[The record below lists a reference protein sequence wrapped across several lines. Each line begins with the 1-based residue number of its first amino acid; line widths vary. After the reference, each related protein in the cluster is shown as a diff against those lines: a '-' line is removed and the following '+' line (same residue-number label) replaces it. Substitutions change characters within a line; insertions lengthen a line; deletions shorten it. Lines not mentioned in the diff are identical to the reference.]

1 MPISL
6 HYEELLIYAQQHKA
20 QLLSSAEQQALFLD
34 TVSRSI
40 KFIHANDIDIKP
52 YVQKIN
58 ELIANIEH
66 VPLNEE
72 SFEVLLEKIRTIHL
86 MGLSLSNKDNTQAWL
101 TDKMQVAK
109 YKLANLGQCLGIV
122 YMATQSF
129 FLKKMPTFN
138 QRLNLIY
145 HLPQDYFEN
154 EFDNPKKHIKL
165 LIAQNNLQ
173 EAEKEQEQLNDIKAF
188 FEGVALYSSAEKH
201 AECFGTPVPKQL
213 PLERSMPYI
222 LPNSLLQPK
231 DNQPT
236 YIRSFL
242 GKTYTLDDVEE
253 LLTVLG
259 NTLSDESFTL
269 HFKDQFHIA
278 ALFYDADLKKWFH
291 VQPDALPG
299 EEIHTLRLLA
309 PIIFSDFQGSKKEF
323 CIDLYA
329 QEKHKISIEV
339 KLDTLKYNEGWHKKY
354 LSNPFKEVSI
364 HTRQAIMNVIEHQRY
379 EWFEI
384 QIKELEEEQIYKI
397 LLYIHDLKGSF
408 AFKHTQL
415 PEDTLDPLI
424 NISLQN
430 ISDTYKLLYAVSTG
444 NIELCK
450 TLIQKGVS
458 PTTRALKEL
467 QYSPY
472 LNANPRIKHPIKRLL
487 IQHYPVQTDADI
499 ESLYIQKS
507 NDNEL
512 IIELIKKHYEQVPEK
527 WLLKSIEAQDHRLL
541 AELLCEE
548 SNVTEAVL
556 TIIIEDE
563 NFHHH
568 LNDAIS
574 CLKST
579 HIPIHDAELLNK
591 FFLISSVSSQTL
603 IGLIHN
609 NQLPDKET
617 ISQVLIQRKTSM
629 EKGIHSSND
638 KLMCQKLIDE
648 LEQAQC
654 LIGSNLSLY
663 FLGR

>member
-1 MPISL
+1 MPIPL
-6 HYEELLIYAQQHKA
+6 HYEELLDYAQQHKA
-20 QLLSSAEQQALFLD
+20 QLLSSTEQQDLFLD
-34 TVSRSI
+34 TVTRAI
-40 KFIHANDIDIKP
+40 KFIHANDIDIIP

-58 ELIANIEH
+58 VLIANLQH

-72 SFEVLLEKIRTIHL
+72 NFVMLLDQIRTIHL
-86 MGLSLSNKDNTQAWL
+86 KGLDLSKKGNTQAWL
-101 TDKMQVAK
+101 TGKMQAAG
-109 YKLANLGQCLGIV
+109 YQLTGFGQCLGIV

-129 FLKKMPTFN
+129 FLKDMPIFN
-138 QRLNLIY
+138 HRLNLIY

-154 EFDNPKKHIKL
+154 EFDNPKKHIKS

-173 EAEKEQEQLNDIKAF
+173 EAAKEQEQLNDIKAF

-201 AECFGTPVPKQL
+201 AEWFGTTVPKQL

-222 LPNSLLQPK
+222 LPNSLLRPK

-242 GKTYTLDDVEE
+242 GQTYTLDDVEE

-259 NTLSDESFTL
+259 STLSDESYTL
-269 HFKDQFHIA
+269 HFKDPFHTA

-309 PIIFSDFQGSKKEF
+309 PIIFSDFQGLQKEF

-329 QEKHKISIEV
+329 QEKDKISIEV
-339 KLDTLKYNEGWHKKY
+339 KIDTLKDNEGWHQKY
-354 LSNPFKEVSI
+354 LTNPFKKDSI
-364 HTRQAIMNVIEHQRY
+364 HVRQAIMNVIEHQRY
-379 EWFEI
+379 EWFEM
-384 QIKELEEEQIYKI
+384 QIKKLEEETIYK
-397 LLYIHDLKGSF
+397 LLLSMHGLKHSY
-408 AFKHTQL
+408 AFNNMEL
-415 PEDTLDPLI
+415 PENTLDPLVD
-424 NISLQN
+424 ISLQN
-430 ISDTYKLLYAVSTG
+430 ISDTYKLLYAVSVG
-444 NIELCK
+444 NVELCE
-450 TLIQKGVS
+450 TLIQKGVI
-458 PTTRALKEL
+458 PTTHVLKEL
-467 QYSPY
+467 DDSRY
-472 LNANPRIKHPIKRLL
+472 LNSEDPELKHTIKTLL

-499 ESLYIQKS
+499 ERLYIPKS
-507 NDNEL
+507 KNNDIL
-512 IIELIKKHYEQVPEK
+512 VELIKKHYEQVPEK

-541 AELLCEE
+541 MELLDLEE

-568 LNDAIS
+568 LNDAIR
-574 CLKST
+574 CLKSI

-609 NQLPDKET
+609 KQLPDKET
-617 ISQVLIQRKTSM
+617 ISQVLIQRKTSIG
-629 EKGIHSSND
+629 KGIHSLKD

-648 LEQAQC
+648 LEQAQR
-654 LIGSNLSLY
+654 LISSDLSHK
-663 FLGR
+663 